1 MDSLGNVMGENS
13 TLTNRPLH
21 LSLLEAT
28 MDGELLDYNNKRKMK
43 ENKLFT
49 QEAVNSALKI
59 CVLGSLGL
67 ADPKKLAEDL
77 TSLPEDLGKLVL
89 ASIMAGHM
97 TLGLTRASKSEA
109 SKSEDNLEQEVL
121 EAIKKS

>member
-1 MDSLGNVMGENS
+1 
-13 TLTNRPLH
+13 
-21 LSLLEAT
+21 
-28 MDGELLDYNNKRKMK
+28 MK

-49 QEAVNSALKI
+49 QEAVSTALKV

-67 ADPKKLAEDL
+67 ADPKKLEEDL

-109 SKSEDNLEQEVL
+109 SKVGDNLEQEVL
-121 EAIKKS
+121 KAIKKSQKNEEDNSKIS